1 MGNIEKTL
9 PKIWAKKKEGAN
21 QFYWLPLTVHLQDT
35 IGVMRFLWHHWVS
48 EGQKHIIINNLVLS
62 SPKWDA
68 ETIAVNLA
76 CFLAGVHD
84 VGKCTPMFQTQ
95 KGYSNSLDLDIAIWE
110 QLEIAGLAGIKH
122 IRFSENARRDS
133 HHTIMGEYLLRDFGV
148 KQDIASIIGA
158 HHGKPTDADDKVEE
172 LRGYPER
179 FYQEAK
185 GIIYE
190 QWHNMQDKIIRDALR
205 ETGFVDVGGEADL
218 SILPS
223 IGEPGQVILSGLVI
237 MADWIASNEGYF
249 PLMPLDEQV
258 LVNKM
263 ERLKTG
269 IMNWY
274 KNNPAESLDVISV
287 PSANMYY
294 QKRFSFLPRPFQQ
307 KVFDVLRSTDNL
319 GLLILEAPMG
329 GGKTEAALAAAEELM
344 DKKKLDGLF
353 FGLPTQAT
361 SNGIFP
367 RINTWLKNLMEEY
380 DTVGTIKLM
389 HGKAALND
397 LQEEL
402 IEGVHVDEEFSEGV
416 LTAQWFS
423 GKKTSI
429 LSDAVVGTV
438 DHFLLAALKQKHLAL
453 RHLGFSR
460 KIVIIDEIH
469 AYDAYMNV
477 FLRRAIQWMGA
488 YGIPVILLSA
498 TLPAKTRENLF
509 EAYLLGQEQKRSKQ
523 EKEEH
528 KKLFQSRA
536 YPLLTYTD
544 NGKICQSRD
553 FSQEKDRRITVK
565 KLDEANLEETIKL
578 LLANG
583 GVVGIIVN
591 TVSRAQN
598 IFERL
603 AQLFG
608 NDVKLLHSKF
618 IDTDRVA
625 KEKHLMEIIG
635 KGARRPKRGIII
647 GTQVLE
653 QSLDID
659 FDVLITD
666 LCPMD
671 LLLQRVGRLHRH
683 DISRPERLSQPL
695 LYIMGESK
703 TLEFEQGSAA
713 IYGDYLLARTQ
724 SLLPKGEI
732 FIPRDIPLLVQQV
745 YGGENIS
752 WLPGIQEKYEK
763 AQKKYEAVLECKD
776 DEANKQFLLRRPHLK
791 IKPEKWNL
799 IGWLNTE
806 AKCDSEA
813 NALAQVRDAEESIEV
828 IALLKCD
835 DGYGFFGKKEDISSQ
850 VENYKIAK
858 EIAKCTLKLSE
869 AMARYACGTVAKTIE
884 WLEKYNREQL
894 SCWQQQL
901 WLKGSLGILFENTGD
916 GYTGEFRLGN
926 IVLYYNC
933 NVGLKWCKIGD

>member
-1 MGNIEKTL
+1 MGNTEKILSTL
-9 PKIWAKKKEGAN
+9 WAKKKEWGN
-21 QFYWLPLTVHLQDT
+21 QFYWLPLTVHLKDT
-35 IGVMRFLWHHWVS
+35 IGVMRFIWHHWVS
-48 EGQKHIIINNLVLS
+48 EGQKHIIIKNLELPS
-62 SPKWDA
+62 AKLDA
-68 ETIAVNLA
+68 ENIAVNLA

-84 VGKCTPMFQTQ
+84 LGKCTPMFQTQ
-95 KGYSNSLDLDIAIWE
+95 KGYNNSLDLDIAILE
-110 QLEIAGLAGIKH
+110 QLEITGLAGIKN
-122 IRFSENARRDS
+122 IGFSENARRDS

-148 KQDIASIIGA
+148 RQDIASIIGA
-158 HHGKPTDADDKVEE
+158 HHGKPTDADDKLDT

-185 GIIYE
+185 GTIHV
-190 QWHNMQDKIIRDALR
+190 QWQKMQVRLITDALKD
-205 ETGFVDVGGEADL
+205 TGFVKPNGEANISL
-218 SILPS
+218 LPA

-237 MADWIASNEGYF
+237 MADWIASNEAYF
-249 PLMPLDEQV
+249 PLVPLDEQV
-258 LVNKM
+258 LVNTT

-269 IMNWY
+269 ITSWY
-274 KNNPAESLDVISV
+274 KNNPAESLDIIGV
-287 PSANMYY
+287 PSADMYY
-294 QKRFSFLPRPFQQ
+294 QKRFNFLPRAFQQ

-329 GGKTEAALAAAEELM
+329 CGKTEAALAATEELM
-344 DKKKLDGLF
+344 AKKKLDGLF

-367 RINTWLKNLMEEY
+367 RINTWLKNLMEDY
-380 DTVGTIKLM
+380 ATVGTIKLM

-402 IEGVHVDEEFSEGV
+402 IEAAYVDEDISEGV
-416 LTAQWFS
+416 LTTQWFS

-438 DHFLLAALKQKHLAL
+438 DQFLLAALKQKHLAL

-460 KIVIIDEIH
+460 KVVVIDEVH

-477 FLRRAIQWMGA
+477 FLSRAIQWMGA

-498 TLPAKTRENLF
+498 TLPAKTREDLI
-509 EAYLLGQEQKRSKQ
+509 EAYIRGQGQKRSQ
-523 EKEEH
+523 REKEEH

-536 YPLLTYTD
+536 YPLITYTD
-544 NGKICQSRD
+544 NGEICQSVD
-553 FSQEKDRRITVK
+553 FPQEKDRRIIIK
-565 KLDEANLEETIKL
+565 KLDEANLEQTLKL

-591 TVSRAQN
+591 TVTRAQVL
-598 IFERL
+598 FEQL
-603 AQLFG
+603 VQLFD

-618 IDTDRVA
+618 IATHRVN
-625 KEKHLMEIIG
+625 KEKHLMETIG
-635 KGARRPKRGIII
+635 KGAKRPQRSIII

-683 DISRPERLSQPL
+683 DISRPEGLSQPL
-695 LYIMGESK
+695 LYVMGESEA
-703 TLEFEQGSAA
+703 LEFEQGSAA
-713 IYGDYLLARTQ
+713 IYGNYLLARTQ

-732 FIPRDIPLLVQQV
+732 FMPRDIPLLVQQV
-745 YGGENIS
+745 YGRENIS
-752 WLPGIQEKYEK
+752 WPAGVQEIYDK
-763 AQKKYEAVLECKD
+763 AKKKYEMVLEHKA
-776 DEANKQFLLRRPHLK
+776 DEANRQFLLRKPHLK
-791 IKPEKWNL
+791 IKPERWNL

-828 IALLKCD
+828 IALVKID
-835 DGYGFFGKKEDISSQ
+835 YGYGFFGKKEDISNQ
-850 VENYKIAK
+850 IENYKVAK
-858 EIAKCTLKLSE
+858 EIAKCNLKLSE
-869 AMARYACGTVAKTIE
+869 AMARYACGTVDKTIE

-894 SCWQQQL
+894 SCWQQQP
-901 WLKGSLGILFENTGD
+901 WLKGSLGIIFENTDD

-926 IVLYYNC
+926 VILYYNC
-933 NVGLKWCKIGD
+933 DIGLRWRRPRD